1 MICLDGFLYWRYQF
15 VELVQHYQLK
25 KMKKLT
31 VEQFQYYSAV
41 QQETIKMIFV
51 FNVIFL
57 TIGAHKCYILY
68 TKMITSF
75 YWTV

>member
-1 MICLDGFLYWRYQF
+1 MVTTRGNHNKVYTKSCTARVILLS
-15 VELVQHYQLK
+15 
-25 KMKKLT
+25 
-31 VEQFQYYSAV
+31 YSAV
-41 QQETIKMIFV
+41 QQKIIKMIFV

-57 TIGAHKCYILY
+57 TIGAQKCYILY